1 MHLSQH
7 QQRDSYSHSLLQNI
21 YPTFHLNEEE
31 IYSLKTKIIV
41 DIFLYIHINK
51 TADNNIIL
59 LGYEHQLLLL
69 MLLVDNSETNPV
81 SVT

>member
-21 YPTFHLNEEE
+21 HPTFHLNEEE
-31 IYSLKTKIIV
+31 IYSLKTKTIVGII
-41 DIFLYIHINK
+41 LYVQINK
-51 TADNNIIL
+51 TADNIIL